1 MSEIRFTEIYPEEK
15 IPPAPA
21 GFQKPSAGAVSV
33 LPEKLKE
40 LRRMANSFDYMAQAS
55 AKNFYDQGQFAADY
69 EDDYLFRGTVRRYY
83 PTYSALT
90 NNELR
95 GYFGFRTR
103 FRAGKPDADVPS
115 SLVYIYI
122 YELLNG
128 IGVTPEEGLQR
139 LLEIDRLYGVRDLVM
154 RQHLKVWI
162 PDYLVYYNLGPEL
175 APGYVDLAGDRNR
188 ECLASF
194 LKSAPARKEGDPVC
208 LPGLFSRD
216 GVSGLLDL
224 QEVFKALQALSAYA
238 VEKSALA
245 QQSPEEAAGLYAYVL
260 YGLEGIYKREQ
271 QVYFRELCI
280 GRKDVRTYRMFRSAV
295 FYDHRNYRSYEYD
308 ISPVQIFRCT
318 DGLWTLEMYREG
330 PQARKTLGAVCRE
343 IDRQARLQLH
353 IGRPLKEGNVSR
365 VMEELTAGLVR
376 QYLMEKADAERT
388 AEREAAL
395 SRVRIDMSLLEGI
408 REDAAVTRDSLIVE
422 ETESADLPARKE
434 TESADDVPAS
444 PSPGVTVM
452 AVPDSMAEQEVSAGL
467 ELPGESE
474 DSAGSELSAE
484 PECPES
490 TPGEDSLLT
499 EEERYFLHALLYGG
513 AWREYLKERHL
524 PLTMLADGI
533 NEKLMDVIGDTVIE
547 FAGDVP
553 ELIED
558 YREELTELVPE

>member
-1 MSEIRFTEIYPEEK
+1 
-15 IPPAPA
+15 
-21 GFQKPSAGAVSV
+21 
-33 LPEKLKE
+33 
-40 LRRMANSFDYMAQAS
+40 MANSFDYMAQAS
-55 AKNFYDQGQFAADY
+55 AKNFYEQGQFAADY

-103 FRAGKPDADVPS
+103 LRAGKPDAEVPS

-216 GVSGLLDL
+216 GDPGLPDL
-224 QEVFKALQALSAYA
+224 QEVFRALQALSAYA
-238 VEKSALA
+238 VEKSAVA

-260 YGLEGIYKREQ
+260 YGLEGIYKRTQ

-295 FYDHRNYRSYEYD
+295 FYDHRNYRSYEYE
-308 ISPVQIFRCT
+308 ISPVQVFRCT

-330 PQARKTLGAVCRE
+330 TQARKTLGAVCRE

-376 QYLMEKADAERT
+376 QYLEEKAGAERA

-434 TESADDVPAS
+434 TENADDVPR
-444 PSPGVTVM
+444 PVSPGVTVTT
-452 AVPDSMAEQEVSAGL
+452 VTGPDSPAEPEDMAEQE
-467 ELPGESE
+467 
-474 DSAGSELSAE
+474 DTAE
-484 PECPES
+484 PERLES
-490 TPGEDSLLT
+490 TSGEDSLLT
-499 EEERYFLHALLYGG
+499 EEERFFLHALLYGG
-513 AWREYLKERHL
+513 EWREYLKERHL
-524 PLTMLADGI
+524 PLSMLADGI

-547 FAGDVP
+547 FAGDAP

-558 YREELTELVPE
+558 YRDELSELVPE